1 MAIAASE
8 GQRPLSRAIIVG
20 DCRWGSCMMVTVFM
34 AEVTRMLSGK
44 MHSLGKQYGCL
55 DRRLFLPGGV
65 FW

>member
-1 MAIAASE
+1 
-8 GQRPLSRAIIVG
+8 
-20 DCRWGSCMMVTVFM
+20 MMVTVFM